1 MKILLTFTGFHDPYT
16 IGLVG
21 EEEVSGPI
29 LSLVNEIAFDRVI
42 LFSTTRTDK
51 YTQLTKDALRSL
63 HTAITVETL
72 EIPLDDPTD
81 YPLILRGLRD
91 HFKKVSHTFPDGDM
105 YISVASG
112 TPQMH
117 ACWLLLV
124 ASGEIPAHILHI
136 RPPRFVTGER
146 PLISEIDLTSR
157 DFPVVKPN
165 ILTDTAT
172 DVIHPDLDTAVR
184 EIGIIGDYPSMKRA
198 LEVASILAPTNASML
213 LLGETGTGKELFAK
227 LIHRLSARP
236 QGPFIPINCASIPKE
251 LVESTLFGYKKG
263 SFTNAV
269 SDQTGK
275 FDAAHKGTLFLD
287 ELAELPIS
295 TQSKLL
301 RILEDGMVEP
311 LGNPKPHKVDVR
323 IVAATNQDINQAIK
337 GGRFR
342 QDLYYRLN
350 VGEIRLP
357 PLRERKS
364 DIPKIGLHILDRLN
378 YSLKKPKRFSTGAL
392 RKLQEYPWPGNVR
405 DLKNIIERS
414 ALLSR
419 NSVLTDMDV
428 LIPEED
434 KETSNRGS
442 FPEPQEGF
450 VLDEFLSGARRELI
464 AKALE
469 AAKGNQ
475 SEAAR
480 LLGISPQAVHKF
492 LKTEKK

>member
-21 EEEVSGPI
+21 EEEISGPI
-29 LSLVNEIAFDRVI
+29 LSLVNEVAFDRVI
-42 LFSTTRTDK
+42 LFSTPRTGK
-51 YTQLTKDALRSL
+51 HTQLTKDALRSL
-63 HTAITVETL
+63 YPALNVETL

-81 YPLILRGLRD
+81 YLLILRGLRD
-91 HFKKVSHTFPDGDM
+91 RFGQISHTFPDGDI

-124 ASGEIPAHILHI
+124 ASGEIPARILHI
-136 RPPRFVTGER
+136 RPPRFVTVER
-146 PLISEIDLTSR
+146 PLISEVDLTSH
-157 DFPVVKPN
+157 DFPIVRPN
-165 ILTDTAT
+165 IFIDTAT
-172 DVIHPDLDTAVR
+172 DIIHPDFDTAVR
-184 EIGIIGDYPSMKRA
+184 EIGIIGDHPSMEMA

-213 LLGETGTGKELFAK
+213 LLGETGTGKELFSK
-227 LIHRLSARP
+227 LIHRLSNRT

-251 LVESTLFGYKKG
+251 LVESTLFGHKKG
-263 SFTNAV
+263 SFTGAV

-287 ELAELPIS
+287 ELGELPIS

-301 RILEDGMVEP
+301 RVLEDGMIEP
-311 LGNPKPHKVDVR
+311 LGNSKSHKVDVR

-337 GGRFR
+337 DGRFR

-350 VGEIRLP
+350 VGVIQIP
-357 PLRERKS
+357 PLRERRS
-364 DIPKIGLHILDRLN
+364 DIPKIALRILDGLN
-378 YSLKKPKRFSTGAL
+378 HSLKKPKRFSTSAL
-392 RKLQEYPWPGNVR
+392 KKLQKYSWPGNVR

-414 ALLSR
+414 ALLSS
-419 NSVLTDMDV
+419 NNVLTNMDI
-428 LIPEED
+428 LIPEEQ
-434 KETSNRGS
+434 KETSDRGV

-464 AKALE
+464 TKALE